1 MNINKFK
8 SGTWKQQFRYKSFMP
23 QSVNHAWII
32 DDEQLNYV
40 LSKTDIRL
48 GELNAFSVLI
58 PDVDFFIRM
67 HIKKEATIS
76 SRIEGTR
83 TNMEEVLQKIDNIN
97 PEKRDDWNEVHNY
110 VNAMNKAIEKLT
122 RLPISNRLIKQA
134 HRDLLHGVRGNNKL
148 PGEFR
153 NSQNWI
159 GGSSLND
166 ALFIP
171 PHQNEVPELMSD
183 LEKFLNNDT
192 LYVPDLIKIA
202 IAHYQFETIH
212 PFLDGNGRIGRLLIT
227 LFLVNRGILVKPS
240 LYLSDFFST
249 NKTLYYD
256 NLMRVRSHNDLR
268 QWLLFFLEGVRQ
280 TSESSIDT
288 FKKIISLRNR
298 LEQQEIIK
306 LGKKTKS
313 AQQFLNCLYG
323 QPVVDS
329 SDVVAVLEV
338 NVSTALRIIDDFIK
352 LNILHEITGY
362 RRNRIFI
369 FKEYLNLFEQ
379 K

>member
-1 MNINKFK
+1 MNVNKFK
-8 SGTWKQQFRYKSFMP
+8 SGTWKHQLYYKSFMP
-23 QSVNHAWII
+23 QPVNQPWTF
-32 DDEQLNYV
+32 DDEKLNYI
-40 LSKTDIRL
+40 LSHANIRL
-48 GELNAFSVLI
+48 GELNAFSMLI
-58 PDVDFFIRM
+58 PDVDFFIKM
-67 HIKKEATIS
+67 HIKKEAMLS

-83 TNMEEVLQKIDNIN
+83 TNMEEVLQKVDNIH
-97 PEKRDDWNEVHNY
+97 PEKRDDWHEVQNY
-110 VNAMNKAIEKLT
+110 VNAMNKAIDKLN

-134 HRDLLHGVRGNNKL
+134 HRDLLTSVRGENKL

-153 NSQNWI
+153 KSQNWI
-159 GGSSLND
+159 GGASLRD
-166 ALFIP
+166 ALYIP

-192 LYVPDLIKIA
+192 LLVPDLIKIA

-240 LYLSDFFST
+240 LYLSDFFDK
-249 NKTLYYD
+249 NKILYYD
-256 NLMRVRSHNDLR
+256 NLMRVRTHNDLL

-280 TSESSIDT
+280 TSESSINT
-288 FKKIISLRNR
+288 FKKIIALRNR
-298 LEQQEIIK
+298 LEQQEITK

-313 AQQFLNCLYG
+313 AQRLLNFLYG
-323 QPVVDS
+323 QPVIDS
-329 SDVVAVLEV
+329 SDVINALQI
-338 NVSTALRIIDDFIK
+338 NASTAMRIIDDFMK
-352 LNILHEITGY
+352 LNILNEITGY

-369 FKEYLNLFEQ
+369 FKEYLDLFE

>member
-1 MNINKFK
+1 MNVKKFK
-8 SGTWKQQFRYKSFMP
+8 SGNWKQQLYYKSFMP
-23 QSVNHAWII
+23 QPVNHTWTF
-32 DDEQLNYV
+32 DDEKLNYI
-40 LSKTDIRL
+40 LSYANIRL
-48 GELNAFSVLI
+48 GELNAYSMLI
-58 PDVDFFIRM
+58 PDVDFFIKM
-67 HIKKEATIS
+67 HIKKEAMIS

-83 TNMEEVLQKIDNIN
+83 TNMEEVLQKVDNIN
-97 PEKRDDWNEVHNY
+97 PEKRDDWHEVHNY
-110 VNAMNKAIEKLT
+110 VNAMNKAIDKLT
-122 RLPISNRLIKQA
+122 HLPISNRLIKQA
-134 HRDLLHGVRGNNKL
+134 HKDLLKSVRGENKL

-159 GGSSLND
+159 GGASLHD
-166 ALFIP
+166 ALYVP

-192 LYVPDLIKIA
+192 LLLPDLIKIA

-240 LYLSDFFST
+240 LYLSDYFDK
-249 NKTLYYD
+249 NKILYYD
-256 NLMRVRSHNDLR
+256 NLMRVRTHNDLL
-268 QWLLFFLEGVRQ
+268 QWLLFFLEGILQ

-288 FKKIISLRNR
+288 FKKIFALRNR
-298 LEQQEIIK
+298 LEQQEITK

-313 AQQFLNCLYG
+313 AQRLLNFLYG
-323 QPVVDS
+323 QPVIDS
-329 SDVVAVLEV
+329 SDVINAMQI
-338 NVSTALRIIDDFIK
+338 NASTAMRIIDDFMK
-352 LNILHEITGY
+352 LKILNEITGY

-369 FKEYLNLFEQ
+369 FTEYLDLFE

>member
-1 MNINKFK
+1 
-8 SGTWKQQFRYKSFMP
+8 
-23 QSVNHAWII
+23 
-32 DDEQLNYV
+32 
-40 LSKTDIRL
+40 
-48 GELNAFSVLI
+48 
-58 PDVDFFIRM
+58 
-67 HIKKEATIS
+67 
-76 SRIEGTR
+76 
-83 TNMEEVLQKIDNIN
+83 
-97 PEKRDDWNEVHNY
+97 
-110 VNAMNKAIEKLT
+110 
-122 RLPISNRLIKQA
+122 
-134 HRDLLHGVRGNNKL
+134 
-148 PGEFR
+148 
-153 NSQNWI
+153 
-159 GGSSLND
+159 
-166 ALFIP
+166 
-171 PHQNEVPELMSD
+171 VPELMSD

-192 LYVPDLIKIA
+192 LFVPDLIKIA

-240 LYLSDFFST
+240 LYLSDYFNK

-256 NLMRVRSHNDLR
+256 NLMRVRSHNDMR

-288 FKKIISLRNR
+288 FKKIIALRNR

-329 SDVVAVLEV
+329 SDVVNALQV

>member
-8 SGTWKQQFRYKSFMP
+8 SGTWKQQFHYKSFMP
-23 QSVNHAWII
+23 QSVNHAWSI
-32 DDEQLNYV
+32 DDEQLNFL

-48 GELNAFSVLI
+48 GELNAFSMLI

-122 RLPISNRLIKQA
+122 RLPISNRLIKHA
-134 HRDLLHGVRGNNKL
+134 HRDLLHGVRGKDKL

-166 ALFIP
+166 ALYIP

-192 LYVPDLIKIA
+192 LFVPDLIKIA

-240 LYLSDFFST
+240 LYLSDFFNK

-256 NLMRVRSHNDLR
+256 NLMWVRSHNNLR

-288 FKKIISLRNR
+288 FKKIIALRNR

-329 SDVVAVLEV
+329 SDVVTALQV